1 MNWTGLQVGRELDP
15 LVKPPVD
22 NAQLSAYAQASGDFN
37 PIHTD
42 DRVAREKG
50 LDGVIAHGML
60 VMGFVGQYAGRI
72 VGLNG
77 FVSRLQVRFVEMV
90 KPGDALVCRA
100 EVVAKDET
108 AWTAELELT
117 VEKEPGR
124 AVAVG
129 RASLNYTREMTGKD

>member
-1 MNWTGLQVGRELDP
+1 MNWTQLQVGRELAP
-15 LVKPPVD
+15 LIKPPVD
-22 NAQLSAYAQASGDFN
+22 NARLSAYAQASGDFN

-60 VMGFVGQYAGRI
+60 VMGFLGQHAGQI
-72 VGLNG
+72 AGLDG
-77 FVSRLQVRFVEMV
+77 FVSRLRVRFAEMV

-100 EVVAKDET
+100 TVIAKDE
-108 AWTAELELT
+108 AARTAELELT
-117 VEKEPGR
+117 AEKEPGR

-129 RASLNYTREMTGKD
+129 RATLNYAREMTGKG